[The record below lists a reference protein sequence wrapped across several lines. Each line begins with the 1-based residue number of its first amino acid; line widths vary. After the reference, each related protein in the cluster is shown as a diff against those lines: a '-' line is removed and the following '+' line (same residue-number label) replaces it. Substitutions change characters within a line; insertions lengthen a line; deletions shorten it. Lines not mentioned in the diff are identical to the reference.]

1 MKKDNLDDYEPKAVL
16 DFLST
21 CVFLKMQWQSNTH
34 KPKHDSGPQD
44 ALKLS
49 PDQVEVVLDVT
60 INEARKL
67 LVKPEQDIATADS
80 YSRPSLQLIKSRV
93 PLIVSC
99 LNTTEKA
106 TRAMNCIPITI
117 NVEFRK
123 PI

>member
-1 MKKDNLDDYEPKAVL
+1 MKKDNLEHYEPKAVL

-44 ALKLS
+44 ALKLN

-67 LVKPEQDIATADS
+67 LVKPEQDIATVAD
-80 YSRPSLQLIKSRV
+80 RRSLQLIKSRV

-99 LNTTEKA
+99 LNTAEKA
-106 TRAMNCIPITI
+106 TRAMNYLQG
-117 NVEFRK
+117 K
-123 PI
+123 

>member
-1 MKKDNLDDYEPKAVL
+1 
-16 DFLST
+16 
-21 CVFLKMQWQSNTH
+21 MQWQSNTH

-67 LVKPEQDIATADS
+67 LVKPEQDIATVAD
-80 YSRPSLQLIKSRV
+80 RRSLQLIKSRV

-99 LNTTEKA
+99 LNTAEKA
-106 TRAMNCIPITI
+106 TRAMNYLQG
-117 NVEFRK
+117 K
-123 PI
+123 